1 MTQGIPLQP
10 QPGEILLTASSFL
23 SFDFDMIHGIKI
35 DFMFKIRYLNV
46 TKYIDSHFSQMKIA
60 SLRPVFYVHVWM
72 NFLIILLK
80 YVNILFQ
87 SSRRIPFYIMVGL
100 QPLTTIPAINQPVMT
115 NVVFS
120 SSPVL
125 TSHNQG

>member
-1 MTQGIPLQP
+1 MD
-10 QPGEILLTASSFL
+10 EFFNYS
-23 SFDFDMIHGIKI
+23 
-35 DFMFKIRYLNV
+35 FKICKHTL
-46 TKYIDSHFSQMKIA
+46 
-60 SLRPVFYVHVWM
+60 
-72 NFLIILLK
+72 
-80 YVNILFQ
+80 LFQ

>member
-23 SFDFDMIHGIKI
+23 SFDFDMIHGIKV

-60 SLRPVFYVHVWM
+60 SHRPVFYVHVWM

>member
-10 QPGEILLTASSFL
+10 QPGEILLTASSLL

-46 TKYIDSHFSQMKIA
+46 TKYIDSHFSQMKIT
-60 SLRPVFYVHVWM
+60 SHRPVFYVHVWM

-80 YVNILFQ
+80 YVNILFR
-87 SSRRIPFYIMVGL
+87 SSPRIPFYIMVGL

>member
-10 QPGEILLTASSFL
+10 QPGEILLTASSLL

-60 SLRPVFYVHVWM
+60 SYRPVFYVHVWM

-80 YVNILFQ
+80 YVNILFR
-87 SSRRIPFYIMVGL
+87 SSPRIPFYIMVGL

>member
-1 MTQGIPLQP
+1 
-10 QPGEILLTASSFL
+10 
-23 SFDFDMIHGIKI
+23 
-35 DFMFKIRYLNV
+35 MFKIRYLNV
-46 TKYIDSHFSQMKIA
+46 TKYIDSHFSQMKIT
-60 SLRPVFYVHVWM
+60 SHRPVFYVHVWM

>member
-60 SLRPVFYVHVWM
+60 SHRPVFYVHVWM

-80 YVNILFQ
+80 YVNILFR
-87 SSRRIPFYIMVGL
+87 SSPRIPFYIMVGL

>member
-46 TKYIDSHFSQMKIA
+46 TKYIDSHFSQMKTA
-60 SLRPVFYVHVWM
+60 SHRPVFYVHVWM